1 MEIKQRLRSLISLII
16 LIIVCFLLQT
26 SVFNHFKLASVVPNL
41 MLVVTAAIGFMKG
54 STKGLFTGFFCGLI
68 LDYYF
73 GSLLGV
79 LALFYMVIGY
89 LNGFFRR
96 LLFSDDYKLPLALI
110 FSSDLVF
117 GLFMYLVEFL
127 FRNQYQLGFY
137 FINIMMPEAVYTT
150 MVGILVYFAMSKIDM
165 VVNGSDR

>member
-1 MEIKQRLRSLISLII
+1 MEIKQTLKSLISLII
-16 LIIVCFLLQT
+16 LILVCFMLQT
-26 SVFNHFKLASVVPNL
+26 SVFNKLKLASVAPNL

-68 LDYYF
+68 LDCYF
-73 GSLLGV
+73 GSLLGI

-96 LLFSDDYKLPLALI
+96 LLFSDDYKLPMALI

-127 FRNQYQLGFY
+127 FRNKYELGFY
-137 FINIMMPEAVYTT
+137 FMNIMMPEAVYTT
-150 MVGILVYFAMSKIDM
+150 MVGLLVYFCMTKIDNM
-165 VVNGSDR
+165 LNGTDR